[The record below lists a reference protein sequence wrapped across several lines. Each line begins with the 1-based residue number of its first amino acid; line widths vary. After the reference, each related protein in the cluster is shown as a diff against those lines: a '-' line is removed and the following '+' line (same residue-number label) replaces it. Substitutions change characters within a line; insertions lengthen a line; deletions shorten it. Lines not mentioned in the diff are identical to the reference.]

1 MEVII
6 FSRFEKIREQLK
18 ELTDEVIS
26 EKGLRIMSPH
36 TSNPETFEALEELI
50 KPNKGYIV
58 IIDVTEIKDWEKT
71 VSEISE
77 KCRRIKFC
85 IISNSADDAVKAIN
99 TDINMCMCGYIDI
112 SKPGFETCFKDMLVR
127 IYRMRTTVCG
137 GIMTFDTT
145 GALKVIKFSDI
156 YYIETIKQQ
165 HRCTVYHKNGSDV
178 IRADISKLIRQLDGR
193 FEVTRAST
201 IANLSAAKMLYD
213 KTIYFDNDLFCS
225 VANKNQ
231 SKIKEIMLENVIAN
245 A

>member
-6 FSRFEKIREQLK
+6 FSRFETTRNKLK
-18 ELTDEVIS
+18 QLTDDVIS

-36 TSNPETFEALEELI
+36 TSNPETSEALEKLI
-50 KPNKGYIV
+50 KSDKGYIV
-58 IIDVTEIKDWEKT
+58 VIDVTEIKDWEKT

-85 IISNSADDAVKAIN
+85 IISNSADDAAKAIN
-99 TDINMCMCGYIDI
+99 TDINMCMCGYIDR
-112 SKPGFETCFKDMLVR
+112 SKPGFETRFKDMLVR
-127 IYRMRTTVCG
+127 IYNRRTTVCG
-137 GIMTFDTT
+137 GIMTFDNK

-165 HRCTVYHKNGSDV
+165 HRCTIYHKNGKDV

-213 KTIYFDNDLFCS
+213 KTIYFDDDLCCS
-225 VANKNQ
+225 VANTKQ
-231 SKIKEIMLENVIAN
+231 GKIKEIMLENVISN